1 MNNKKRQSDTF
12 DEALE
17 NLKSKEIADIFLE
30 DWNNTISKDFTKLVK
45 ENMRGKMEQKM
56 FFWLFKKT
64 KSVYK
69 NYWLECFKFYTHPQI
84 NKFPTLAVQFV
95 FGYR

>member
-30 DWNNTISKDFTKLVK
+30 DWNNTIPKDFTELVRK
-45 ENMRGKMEQKM
+45 EMRGKMEQKM
-56 FFWLFKKT
+56 TIYLARRT
-64 KSVYK
+64 NSNYK
-69 NYWLECFKFYTHPQI
+69 NFWYDLFHFYINPQI
-84 NKFPTLAVQFV
+84 NKFPKLTV
-95 FGYR
+95 

>member
-1 MNNKKRQSDTF
+1 METLTQIKDEYAQNKMYD
-12 DEALE
+12 
-17 NLKSKEIADIFLE
+17 
-30 DWNNTISKDFTKLVK
+30 DWYSFINSRDDL
-45 ENMRGKMEQKM
+45 EQKM

-84 NKFPTLAVQFV
+84 NKFPTLAV
-95 FGYR
+95 